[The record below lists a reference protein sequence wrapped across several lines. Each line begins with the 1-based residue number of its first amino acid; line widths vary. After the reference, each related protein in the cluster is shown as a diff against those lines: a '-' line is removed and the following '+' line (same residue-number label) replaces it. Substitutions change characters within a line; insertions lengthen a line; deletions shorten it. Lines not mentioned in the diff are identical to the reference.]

1 MRVLGWWLGG
11 LLACASTGVA
21 ELPAPVEPVP
31 VDEAPTLPDGWLEQV
46 VGGEADAELP
56 MVVMVHGLGD
66 RPESMLQVMAGLPG
80 PVRVI
85 APRAPTPWGDKGYA
99 WFTSRVRDGDTA
111 LLEAQMRVG
120 AEAMAAQLR
129 EVQQARPT
137 KGKPVIAGFSQGGML
152 SFTVAAHHP
161 DVVAKAVPVAGWLPP
176 GLVPSHAPPGAPP
189 IVALHGDAD
198 SVLPLAPTQASVD
211 GLRAAG
217 FTVELQVF
225 EGVEHQIPADVRAAL
240 YQQVATLP

>member
-1 MRVLGWWLGG
+1 MRVLGWWLVG
-11 LLACASTGVA
+11 LMACASSGVA

-31 VDEAPTLPDGWLEQV
+31 VVEAPTLPDGWLEHV

-66 RPESMLQVMAGLPG
+66 RPESMLRVMAGLPG
-80 PVRVI
+80 PVRII
-85 APRAPTPWGDKGYA
+85 APRAPTPWGKGHA

-111 LLEAQMRVG
+111 VLEAQMRVG
-120 AEAMAAQLR
+120 ADALAAQLR

-152 SFTVAAHHP
+152 SFMVAAHHP

-176 GLVPSHAPPGAPP
+176 GLVPARAPQGAPP

-198 SVLPLAPTQASVD
+198 PILPLAPTQASVE
-211 GLRAAG
+211 GLKAAG
-217 FTVELQVF
+217 FAVELQVF
-225 EGVEHQIPADVRAAL
+225 EGVQHQIPASVRAAL